1 MGTTPQRSPRA
12 TRDSLVGN
20 HQLVPLPVAAEV
32 FCVSVKTIRR
42 RIADGTVTGYR
53 IGRLIRVDLD
63 EMHEAFAVQIPSARG
78 RAAERG

>member
-1 MGTTPQRSPRA
+1 MSPTPRRGARTTNRPL
-12 TRDSLVGN
+12 TGV
-20 HQLVPLPVAAEV
+20 HQLVPLSVAAET

-63 EMHEAFAVQIPSARG
+63 EMHETFAVPVPNARG
-78 RAAERG
+78 LGAE